1 MKNSSKTSAITQLIK
16 YFDDGN
22 CWPLHLNEQKIRTR
36 GQIVQDD
43 EFPDSEIV
51 LIERHRPIL
60 GSSYRFGLPMS
71 AYQTYLMRFRISD
84 DEKVVTA
91 LSEKPISVKT
101 NPESM
106 VNDYVNRGTIDFHVE
121 QTAKDQYKIRESVS
135 NSKAIVACLEDAID
149 FGREIA
155 EQHLDF
161 IYSQLKM
168 EADDLNMSAQET
180 DRLYRELTKSII
192 AAIDEFVA
200 HAWQLHDESDSEG
213 YLP

>member
-1 MKNSSKTSAITQLIK
+1 MKNSPQTSAITRLIK

-22 CWPLHLNEQKIRTR
+22 CWPLHLNEQKIRER

-43 EFPDSEIV
+43 EFLDSEIV
-51 LIERHRPIL
+51 LIKRHRPIL
-60 GSSYRFGLPMS
+60 GCSYRRGLPMS
-71 AYQTYLMRFRISD
+71 AFQTYFMRFRIRND
-84 DEKVVTA
+84 GKEVTE
-91 LSEKPISVKT
+91 LSEKPISVEAD
-101 NPESM
+101 PGSM
-106 VNDYVNRGTIDFHVE
+106 VDDYINRGTIDFHVE
-121 QTAKDQYKIRESVS
+121 QTANDQYKIHESVS

-161 IYSQLKM
+161 IYGQLKM

-180 DRLYRELTKSII
+180 DELYRGLTKSII

-200 HAWQLHDESDSEG
+200 HAWQLHDESDSED
-213 YLP
+213 